1 MEYTTLV
8 QQLGSREREIEDRKR
23 EVEEKIVKIR
33 QGMCYNIYYSV
44 VIRMNIY
51 IYIYRYHY
59 AHYYVQ

>member
-44 VIRMNIY
+44 VIRMY
-51 IYIYRYHY
+51 IYGYHY